1 MSTATSKPQ
10 PDPLRCRFC
19 ESDDLDTTGAKHLI
33 VCVPCSAIAIRSG
46 DELYWVSPRTRAEFR
61 RAYSA
66 VPHAV
71 ETGD

>member
-10 PDPLRCRFC
+10 PEPICCRFC
-19 ESDDLDTTGAKHLI
+19 ESDDLDTTSAQNLI
-33 VCVPCSAIAIRSG
+33 VCVACGATALRAG
-46 DELYWVSPRTRAEFR
+46 DELHWVSPRTLDEFR